1 MKRRDHWASHAEAY
15 QALRH
20 NRLFKKFDAQCF
32 EDYFASG
39 IQVDAQR
46 GGVTLTIPKRV
57 EAEIFRTVPAWWWR
71 TPRKAP
77 DVPVHLITARHS
89 PFYLQ
94 GLPQG
99 MQKTYGIEFSVVEGG
114 HMFPL
119 ENPETTAT
127 HVQQLI
133 QKQHA

>member
-1 MKRRDHWASHAEAY
+1 M
-15 QALRH
+15 H
-20 NRLFKKFDAQCF
+20 NVF

-57 EAEIFRTVPAWWWR
+57 EAEILELYSAWWWR

-89 PFYLQ
+89 PFLFARFTARHA
-94 GLPQG
+94 
-99 MQKTYGIEFSVVEGG
+99 KTYGIEFSVVEGG

-133 QKQHA
+133 QKTTRLTAKSSN